1 MHYEINYKGHATV
14 ADADR
19 AAMKDIAD
27 WMGAD
32 RFARVDALYREM
44 AEPVGIDVFRLQMSF
59 AGIQGYPVEAWYRSL
74 WPQQAAVDHAV
85 DFQYHRIG
93 HD

>member
-14 ADADR
+14 EAADR
-19 AAMKDIAD
+19 AALKDIAE

-32 RFARVDALYREM
+32 RFARVDQLYREM
-44 AEPVGIDVFRLQMSF
+44 AEPVSIDVFRLQMSF

-74 WPQQAAVDHAV
+74 WPGVVVIAAVAGEDYAV
-85 DFQYHRIG
+85 H
-93 HD
+93 

>member
-14 ADADR
+14 EAADR
-19 AAMKDIAD
+19 AALADIAD

-74 WPQQAAVDHAV
+74 WPGCVVIAAVAGEDYVAH
-85 DFQYHRIG
+85 
-93 HD
+93 

>member
-19 AAMKDIAD
+19 AALKDIAD

-32 RFARVDALYREM
+32 RFARVDQLYRQM

-74 WPQQAAVDHAV
+74 WPGCVVIEAVAGEDYVAH
-85 DFQYHRIG
+85 
-93 HD
+93 